1 MYEYK
6 VIKLK
11 IKPSNEYFDALNSL
25 TYKANNLYN
34 HANFIVRQNFLNSKS
49 TKGKFMGASKL
60 TKMYCKAKNA
70 GKDYF
75 SQPYYNLPIQTSVVL
90 IRTLEQNWKSF
101 FALCKN
107 KDLKTRPK
115 PPKYK
120 TKGDRYSYSFT
131 KQQLK
136 KNQDKVVI
144 LPRSLNIELN
154 ISIKNIQ
161 QIEVKPKN
169 GYLLLNAIYR
179 EEVEDKLPEEP
190 LLTNIMGIDLGLN
203 NLAAITFTNSVDSY
217 LINGKGLKSKNLYF
231 NYKISKL
238 QSVAKLRN
246 NQYTSKQIRF
256 LYEKRNNCMTD
267 YLHKASRKI
276 VDLAIKY
283 NIDTVIIGHNVNQ
296 KQNSKLKDFVQIPIF
311 KLYQLLRYKLN
322 REGIHLIETEESYT
336 SGTSY
341 LDGELPTEAN
351 YKPQRRVN
359 RGLMVSNTGIKINAD
374 INGSKQIISKITA
387 GGNIKLG
394 LNPKLIAV

>member
-6 VIKLK
+6 VIKIK
-11 IKPSNEYFDALNSL
+11 IKPTNENFDVLNEL

-34 HANFIVRQNFLNSKS
+34 HANFIVRQNFLNSK
-49 TKGKFMGASKL
+49 TNKGKFMSSSKL

-75 SQPYYNLPIQTSVVL
+75 SQPYYNLPIQTSVVIL
-90 IRTLEQNWKSF
+90 RTLEQNWKSF
-101 FALCKN
+101 FSLCKN
-107 KDLKTRPK
+107 KELKTRPK

-120 TKGDRYSYSFT
+120 PKGDRYSYSFT

-136 KNQDKVVI
+136 KNQSKVVI
-144 LPRSLNIELN
+144 LPKLLNIELD
-154 ISIKNIQ
+154 IPIKNIQ

-179 EEVEDKLPEEP
+179 EEVEDKIPIEAP
-190 LLTNIMGIDLGLN
+190 LNNIMGIDLGLN

-231 NYKISKL
+231 NHKISQL
-238 QSVAKLRN
+238 QSIAKLRN
-246 NQYTSKQIRF
+246 NQYTSKQIKS
-256 LYEKRNNCMTD
+256 LYEKRDNCMTD
-267 YLHKASRKI
+267 YLHKASKQI
-276 VDLAIKY
+276 VELAIKY

-296 KQNSKLKDFVQIPIF
+296 KQNSKLKNFVQIPLF
-311 KLYQLLRYKLN
+311 RLYTLLRYKLN
-322 REGIHLIETEESYT
+322 RVGIHLIETEESYT

-341 LDGELPTEAN
+341 LDNELPTQAN

-359 RGLMVSNTGIKINAD
+359 RGLLITNKGIKINAD
-374 INGSKQIISKITA
+374 INGSKQIINKIKA
-387 GGNIKLG
+387 GSNIKLG
-394 LNPKLIAV
+394 LNPKLIVV

>member
-1 MYEYK
+1 
-6 VIKLK
+6 
-11 IKPSNEYFDALNSL
+11 
-25 TYKANNLYN
+25 
-34 HANFIVRQNFLNSKS
+34 
-49 TKGKFMGASKL
+49 
-60 TKMYCKAKNA
+60 
-70 GKDYF
+70 
-75 SQPYYNLPIQTSVVL
+75 
-90 IRTLEQNWKSF
+90 
-101 FALCKN
+101 
-107 KDLKTRPK
+107 
-115 PPKYK
+115 
-120 TKGDRYSYSFT
+120 
-131 KQQLK
+131 
-136 KNQDKVVI
+136 
-144 LPRSLNIELN
+144 
-154 ISIKNIQ
+154 
-161 QIEVKPKN
+161 
-169 GYLLLNAIYR
+169 
-179 EEVEDKLPEEP
+179 
-190 LLTNIMGIDLGLN
+190 
-203 NLAAITFTNSVDSY
+203 
-217 LINGKGLKSKNLYF
+217 
-231 NYKISKL
+231 
-238 QSVAKLRN
+238 
-246 NQYTSKQIRF
+246 
-256 LYEKRNNCMTD
+256 MTD